1 MRAMLVLVL
10 CLTASFASA
19 TSYRRPE
26 RPATPEE
33 QVELARYDQEV
44 IASRR
49 RLKIRISADAEV
61 EQMLEFVLD
70 RDESDE
76 SDESSDSSLKSQAR
90 YHVAQRDELAALILA
105 PAEFD
110 RLFGDDIEPI
120 AADVKAQQQQFH
132 QLVARWKPT
141 GSTVWKILDALTQA
155 NPIEQKRLLAM
166 ALEKPLHSP
175 VTARARALALRY
187 FELKLLEPEPDL
199 RKALAVYR
207 PNSSWMTDALLGTG
221 GIDFEGLVA
230 ITLLEPLCDVEKPSA
245 ASPYFRQ
252 CQSVLQQTQLLNL
265 IMSSEFPAENF
276 EEPARSAFIADQR
289 LVEQAQAA
297 FEKCADGPPFVI
309 TMLRATSSPDWRS
322 HLRALLISAQKC
334 RANTE

>member
-10 CLTASFASA
+10 CLAASFASA

-44 IASRR
+44 IARNH

-61 EQMLEFVLD
+61 QQMLEFVLD
-70 RDESDE
+70 HDEG
-76 SDESSDSSLKSQAR
+76 DESSDLLLKSQAR
-90 YHVAQRDELAALILA
+90 YQLAQRDELAALILA
-105 PAEFD
+105 TAEFD
-110 RLFGDDIEPI
+110 RLFGENIEPN
-120 AADVKAQQQQFH
+120 AADLKAQRQQFH
-132 QLVARWKPT
+132 QLIARWKST
-141 GSTVWKILDALTQA
+141 GSTLWKILDAFTQA

-187 FELKLLEPEPDL
+187 FELKLLEPAPEL
-199 RKALAVYR
+199 RDALAVYR
-207 PNSSWMTDALLGTG
+207 PNSSWMTDAFLGIG

-230 ITLLEPLCDVEKPSA
+230 ISLLEPLCNVEKPSS
-245 ASPYFRQ
+245 ASPYFRG
-252 CQSVLQQTQLLNL
+252 CQSVLQQTQLLKL
-265 IMSSEFPAENF
+265 IEPSEPPVESF
-276 EEPARSAFIADQR
+276 EEPARSEFIADQR

-297 FEKCADGPPFVI
+297 AEKCADGTPFVI

-322 HLRALLISAQKC
+322 YLRALLTTAQKC
-334 RANTE
+334 SGGS

>member
-44 IASRR
+44 IESNR

-70 RDESDE
+70 QDE
-76 SDESSDSSLKSQAR
+76 SDESSDLSLSQAR
-90 YHVAQRDELAALILA
+90 YQLAQRDELAALILA

-110 RLFGDDIEPI
+110 RLFGDDTELN
-120 AADVKAQQQQFH
+120 AADLKAQQQQFH
-132 QLVARWKPT
+132 QLIARWQPT

-166 ALEKPLHSP
+166 ALERPLHSP

-187 FELKLLEPEPDL
+187 FELKLLESAPEL
-199 RKALAVYR
+199 RDALAVYR
-207 PNSSWMTDALLGTG
+207 PNSRWMTDALLGTG

-230 ITLLEPLCDVEKPSA
+230 TSLLEPLCDVEKPSA

-265 IMSSEFPAENF
+265 IDSSEFPAENI
-276 EEPARSAFIADQR
+276 EEPARSVFVADQQ
-289 LVEQAQAA
+289 LVEQAQAVVK
-297 FEKCADGPPFVI
+297 KCPDGTPFVI

-322 HLRALLISAQKC
+322 YLRALLTTAQKC
-334 RANTE
+334 LANAE

>member
-49 RLKIRISADAEV
+49 HLKIRISADAEV

-76 SDESSDSSLKSQAR
+76 SSDLSLKSQAR
-90 YHVAQRDELAALILA
+90 YQLAQRDELAALILA
-105 PAEFD
+105 TAELE

-120 AADVKAQQQQFH
+120 AADLKAQRQQFH
-132 QLVARWKPT
+132 QLIARWKPT
-141 GSTVWKILDALTQA
+141 GSTLWKILDALTQA

-199 RKALAVYR
+199 REALAVYR

-276 EEPARSAFIADQR
+276 EEPARSAFIADQL

-309 TMLRATSSPDWRS
+309 TMLRAASSPDWRS
-322 HLRALLISAQKC
+322 HLRALLIYAQKC
-334 RANTE
+334 PANTE